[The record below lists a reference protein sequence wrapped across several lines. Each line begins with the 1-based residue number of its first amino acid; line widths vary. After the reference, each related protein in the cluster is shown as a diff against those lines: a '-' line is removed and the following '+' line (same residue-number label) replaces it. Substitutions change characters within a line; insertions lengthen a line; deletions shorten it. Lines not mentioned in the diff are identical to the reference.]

1 MYDRNPK
8 NRKQAGV
15 LKLPAENGG
24 MKMATLYIVRHGET
38 EWNKRRKVQGHADIP
53 LNEYGKYLA
62 EETAKGLKN
71 IRFDC
76 AYTSPLKRA
85 KQTAQIIL
93 GEQAAP
99 LYEDNRI
106 KEMGFGEYEG
116 MCCAGEDK
124 DEKSGE
130 FQKFFN
136 DTAHFIPAKNA
147 ETIMQVNKRT
157 RNFLIEMCTRKDL
170 EGKNILV
177 STHGAAMTS
186 LLNHIRN
193 NTEPADFW
201 KYKVPPNCAVTIV
214 EIVNGIPKILKEN
227 IPYRA

>member
-62 EETAKGLKN
+62 EETAKGLKI

-99 LYEDNRI
+99 LYEDCLLYTSTALYAYLIAKHEAGDFILRVEDTDQERFVDGALEI
-106 KEMGFGEYEG
+106 IYRTLEKTGLYHDEG
-116 MCCAGEDK
+116 PDK
-124 DEKSGE
+124 DLS
-130 FQKFFN
+130 
-136 DTAHFIPAKNA
+136 
-147 ETIMQVNKRT
+147 
-157 RNFLIEMCTRKDL
+157 LI
-170 EGKNILV
+170 
-177 STHGAAMTS
+177 
-186 LLNHIRN
+186 HI
-193 NTEPADFW
+193 
-201 KYKVPPNCAVTIV
+201 
-214 EIVNGIPKILKEN
+214 
-227 IPYRA
+227 